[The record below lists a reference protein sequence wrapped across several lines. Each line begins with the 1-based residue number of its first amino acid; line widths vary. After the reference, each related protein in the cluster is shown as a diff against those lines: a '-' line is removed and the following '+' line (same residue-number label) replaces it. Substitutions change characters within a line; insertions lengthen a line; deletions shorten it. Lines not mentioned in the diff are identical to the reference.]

1 MRILDAKIPTEP
13 EIGPIFLKLKFA
25 IRDTRNLTSA
35 NYSKTFRN
43 NSIDLRPTNVSST
56 GSPGPFSCRLTL
68 KGLVKSSISIFQTWE
83 MTGNEL
89 LPCWLKL
96 YILKTT
102 DLVMMIFAPE
112 LKKL

>member
-13 EIGPIFLKLKFA
+13 EIGLIFLKLNFA

-83 MTGNEL
+83 VTGIFSAVRIALTFSSKQAKDNE
-89 LPCWLKL
+89 
-96 YILKTT
+96 
-102 DLVMMIFAPE
+102 E
-112 LKKL
+112 LCA